1 MKIGKTSSEIKNRW
15 NAEHYTRMTIML
27 DKETAAAYKA
37 KCKELKLNFS
47 DIPKQAINKFLE
59 GK

>member
-37 KCKELKLNFS
+37 KCKELNLNFS
-47 DIPKQAINKFLE
+47 DIPKQAINKF
-59 GK
+59 